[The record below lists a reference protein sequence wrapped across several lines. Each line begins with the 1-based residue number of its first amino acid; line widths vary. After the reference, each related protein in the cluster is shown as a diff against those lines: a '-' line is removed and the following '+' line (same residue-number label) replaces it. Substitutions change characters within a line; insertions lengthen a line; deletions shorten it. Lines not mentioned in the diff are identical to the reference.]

1 MASAAPCPSSTYYGA
16 ATTSAST
23 SSTNSTAT
31 STGTSALTATTPSCT
46 QAATAFAVGARV
58 DARVTGSVQ
67 LFPGTVTWHNSDG
80 TYVVAFDH
88 GEKSDSTDGSDMFE
102 MPYERPVLAHQRV
115 SVVAEKAAEPKA
127 KGEDEEATEEE
138 DDDEEE
144 RSVGTIL
151 SANDDGTFT
160 VYLRTHHVKVPKAS
174 IVPIS
179 GQVRHQF
186 AKGQSVHAR
195 RLGAA
200 GHLPGKVADVHGGG
214 TFAVHF
220 DDGALVASVHGV
232 HIMAEGGEEWRA
244 RQALAAIVAKREEA
258 QGVCYS
264 KLPIYAASSASA
276 NLLPV
281 PGLGFAA
288 DISLLVTMALRF
300 AGFYRARV
308 DVAELVSDIVASTAA
323 VREKVTSQ
331 VTKKLASKAAS
342 TATTAAVVAVAKK
355 KGLDLL
361 VKNVLE
367 RVTRKIAK
375 KVGGGGACVVLVVL
389 CCACAM
395 LCCVTPCSVC

>member
-1 MASAAPCPSSTYYGA
+1 M
-16 ATTSAST
+16 
-23 SSTNSTAT
+23 
-31 STGTSALTATTPSCT
+31 
-46 QAATAFAVGARV
+46 
-58 DARVTGSVQ
+58 DARVSAGSVQ
-67 LFPGTVTWHNSDG
+67 LFPGAVTWHNSDG
-80 TYVVAFDH
+80 SYVVAFDH

-102 MPYERPVLAHQRV
+102 MPYERPLVAHQRV
-115 SVVAEKAAEPKA
+115 SVVAETAAEPKA
-127 KGEDEEATEEE
+127 NGEDEEAIEEEEE
-138 DDDEEE
+138 DDEEEE
-144 RSVGTIL
+144 RNVGTIV

-160 VYLRTHHVKVPKAS
+160 VYLRTHHVRVPKAS

-200 GHLPGKVADVHGGG
+200 GHLPGKVADVHGDG

-220 DDGALVASVHGV
+220 EDGALVASVHGV

-264 KLPIYAASSASA
+264 KLRIYAASSASA

-288 DISLLVTMALRF
+288 DISLLVAMALRF

-308 DVAELVSDIVASTAA
+308 DVAELVSGIVASTAA

-361 VKNVLE
+361 VKKVLE

-375 KVGGGGACVVLVVL
+375 KVGGGWGVHCACVLCWVV
-389 CCACAM
+389 
-395 LCCVTPCSVC
+395 